1 MGGVIGA
8 ISGKFV
14 IAAAGLLVSAS
25 IEGHRLRAGIDPAS
39 ETSVVSPGAADQV
52 DMGRRPHGPGGVL
65 QRGRPMT
72 IALSGGTFPVDALAV
87 ASSPLEPGIDFRIGR
102 DIFEN
107 HVFDLDF
114 PSRRIR
120 MVLPAEYGRATRWLI
135 PVDLSPGPDG
145 SWTFPASIGG
155 KPVSA
160 ALRLSDPRGA
170 RASPSLSP
178 GGAQLAIGMGT
189 TTLSVSD
196 IVRTAAPDAGP
207 MVTLGIGAF
216 AGRHIVLDLPHR
228 LLWIDP
234 RIRD

>member
-14 IAAAGLLVSAS
+14 IAAAGLLISAS
-25 IEGHRLRAGIDPAS
+25 IEGRRLRAGIDPGS
-39 ETSVVSPGAADQV
+39 ETSVVSPSIADQI
-52 DMGRRPHGPGGVL
+52 DKGRRPHGPGGVL

-87 ASSPLEPGIDFRIGR
+87 APSPLEPGTDFRIGR
-102 DIFEN
+102 DIVEG

-114 PSRRIR
+114 RSRRIR
-120 MVLPAEYGRATRWLI
+120 IVLPAEYGRATRWLI
-135 PVDLSPGPDG
+135 PVDLAPGPDG
-145 SWTFPASIGG
+145 SWIFPASIGG

-160 ALRLSDPRGA
+160 TLRLSDPRGA
-170 RASPSLSP
+170 RAGPSLSP
-178 GGAQLAIGMGT
+178 GAAPLAIGVGT

-196 IVRTAAPDAGP
+196 IVRTATADAGP
-207 MVTLGIGAF
+207 VVTLGLGAF
-216 AGRHIVLDLPHR
+216 AGRHILLDLPHR